1 MGHFPSNQLAWA
13 IATPMTR
20 LVVTT
25 IPMVAVVGTAAVG
38 KSYAAGGLISGSY
51 AAGEAAGA
59 IWLTHKLKQVG
70 IGREL
75 RTICLV
81 GAMLLLVAGAIL
93 WFIPSLWLGAAL
105 AILVLGA
112 ISSPIPGV
120 LRSSATQM
128 TSSSQRILAIDNV
141 VNQTCWVL
149 GPILGVVLVHQTN
162 TVIAYVS
169 LALLLLGAAVV
180 APLAIPSNYRH
191 ESGEGGKVSF
201 RPIAVPVVASG
212 VIMAVTASFDTLVP
226 GLLTHWF
233 GSDEKASFVL
243 ALLALGSVVASS
255 VFGIKKSWPR
265 PEVLAMISTV
275 FMIALLATVGSVQS
289 YSILLGV
296 AVLIGVIQAPS
307 MVLRQVI
314 VSDLVSHKRR
324 ASAFSLLYAAGGIG
338 YSLAAA
344 VTPWA
349 ADMLSARW
357 ASAVTA
363 GACFAIL
370 GWAVCLQRKQAPFE

>member
-1 MGHFPSNQLAWA
+1 
-13 IATPMTR
+13 
-20 LVVTT
+20 
-25 IPMVAVVGTAAVG
+25 
-38 KSYAAGGLISGSY
+38 
-51 AAGEAAGA
+51 
-59 IWLTHKLKQVG
+59 
-70 IGREL
+70 
-75 RTICLV
+75 
-81 GAMLLLVAGAIL
+81 
-93 WFIPSLWLGAAL
+93 
-105 AILVLGA
+105 
-112 ISSPIPGV
+112 
-120 LRSSATQM
+120 M

-191 ESGEGGKVSF
+191 ESGEGGKASF

-296 AVLIGVIQAPS
+296 AVLIGVVQAPS

-344 VTPWA
+344 VTPWT

-370 GWAVCLQRKQAPFE
+370 GWAVCLQRKQTPSE

>member
-1 MGHFPSNQLAWA
+1 
-13 IATPMTR
+13 
-20 LVVTT
+20 
-25 IPMVAVVGTAAVG
+25 
-38 KSYAAGGLISGSY
+38 
-51 AAGEAAGA
+51 
-59 IWLTHKLKQVG
+59 
-70 IGREL
+70 
-75 RTICLV
+75 
-81 GAMLLLVAGAIL
+81 MLLLVAGAIL

-141 VNQTCWVL
+141 VNQICWVL

-191 ESGEGGKVSF
+191 ESGEGGKASF

-243 ALLALGSVVASS
+243 ALLALGSVAASS
-255 VFGIKKSWPR
+255 VFGIKKSWPK
-265 PEVLAMISTV
+265 PELLAMISTV

-289 YSILLGV
+289 YSILLGI
-296 AVLIGVIQAPS
+296 AVLIGVVQAPS

-344 VTPWA
+344 VTPWT

-357 ASAVTA
+357 GSAVTA
-363 GACFAIL
+363 GACLAIL
-370 GWAVCLQRKQAPFE
+370 GWAVCLQRKQTPSERKAQKRW